1 MSVTHI
7 PFAHDAPGIDPGVDC
22 ANCEAICCRLTV
34 VILPGDAVPDGL
46 TTHDDHGL
54 EMMARGEDGWCV
66 ALDLDTMRCGI
77 YEQRPQICR
86 KFAMGGPYCRAER
99 EEWRGLAAEVAS
111 PLLIP
116 IVLR

>member
-1 MSVTHI
+1 MSATCLLPV
-7 PFAHDAPGIDPGVDC
+7 DDEPGIDPSVDC
-22 ANCEAICCRLTV
+22 ARCEAICCRLTV

-46 TTHDDHGL
+46 TIYDDHGL

-99 EEWRGLAAEVAS
+99 EDWRGLAAEMAS
-111 PLLIP
+111 PQVIP
-116 IVLR
+116 ILLR

>member
-1 MSVTHI
+1 MSATQL
-7 PFAHDAPGIDPGVDC
+7 ALYDDMPGIDPGVDC
-22 ANCEAICCRLTV
+22 AYCEAICCRLTV
-34 VILPGDAVPDGL
+34 VILPGDHVPRGL

-77 YEQRPQICR
+77 YEQRPEICR

-111 PLLIP
+111 PLSIP